1 MTFAS
6 DKRGRIPFAFLG
18 ALLLLSSSFYAV
30 SFAPPPAT
38 EPVTDEVVSD
48 VELEARL
55 ALDAAVRDAGRAAAA
70 EPVLEPSDTGYGTI
84 LSNENTF
91 RDALELRIA
100 SGARTALAET
110 NASRDSVEAT
120 VTLPP
125 ITDPQTARQAL
136 SNVSV
141 RSVSADRYRVRVE
154 GLQVTVTRHDRLID
168 RFRYNA
174 TLTMAMPAL
183 ELHDRTNRYES
194 RLNAGITKSGLTQ
207 DLTARLFPI
216 VWMRGYAQYG
226 GAPIENV
233 LANRHVEVMANDALL
248 AQQAAVFG
256 VEDPDGRN
264 GTTVAATEVAARDVF
279 LGAEETVKSQLGKP
293 QGEPTGA
300 GEPAGSP
307 DVPIPSVVDSEQ
319 SVDADHAADTAYLA
333 FVDGRDGR
341 SLADTVERV
350 YRGDV
355 RVQSRAS
362 RQQTEYTSFGSR
374 PDNATE
380 LFADT
385 STERWHDGGDFWP
398 GHGSTLRTYRGR
410 VIEEQVTTHYW
421 SGNGTLETTQDLKR
435 TTYQVTLDL
444 DCRYQAP
451 GVAPNRPDGQCPFGE
466 VATDRLRSAGT
477 ARLLSGSAVEERSL
491 AAVSGGGDSGW
502 RTVHVEPPEAVTD
515 RATSR
520 TADLRRAVQ
529 EVSVSVETRSV
540 ASSTNPAAEL
550 ASAIQTNRHDLL
562 DTPNRYGSAAE
573 RAVTAARHSYFDR
586 VTEQLE
592 SRTPLVQR
600 AQNAFADQLQSQMV
614 PTDPPERSQ
623 PSADAYVSSVD
634 GGPAYL
640 SVEPP
645 SGHDP
650 TLAARNVNLF
660 TVPYGDAADGIAERV
675 GAGDSQSVSIRTGA
689 QTLAASERTDHGDR
703 QAVRSLRRD
712 LDRSVDY
719 ANDRFRSVLA
729 PSVGV
734 GQAHQLVQSANT
746 EWSDVHSQALAVADG
761 RLAAAVAERLPRS
774 LPATERDRL
783 RVALRIAS
791 AEARSETDVQVSQSL
806 VEAARTEVTT
816 ETSGVVEESAKA
828 AGTAAGKRA
837 WSGGTGKT
845 VGSLPA
851 GLPLLPVPGSWY
863 ATANAWTVEV
873 QGTYDRFAV
882 RSRRA
887 APGRGANG
895 TVEYVRENTH
905 IRTDIDADGTPE
917 VLGTNRALSLE
928 ARTGVV
934 IVVPPGGTGVGDT
947 DGQAVETSPGW

>member
-1 MTFAS
+1 MTFSS
-6 DKRGRIPFAFLG
+6 DRRGRIPFAFLG

-30 SFAPPPAT
+30 SFAPPPTT

-70 EPVLEPSDTGYGTI
+70 EPVLEPSDTGYGMI

-125 ITDPQTARQAL
+125 ITDRRTARQAL

-154 GLQVTVTRHDRLID
+154 GLQVTVTRHDRPID

-183 ELHDRTNRYES
+183 ELHDRTNRYET
-194 RLNAGITKSGLTQ
+194 RLNAGITESGLTQ

-226 GAPIENV
+226 GAPIKNV
-233 LANRHVEVMANDALL
+233 LANRHVEVMANDAVL

-264 GTTVAATEVAARDVF
+264 GTTVAATEVAARDAF
-279 LGAEETVKSQLGKP
+279 LGAEETVKTQLGKP
-293 QGEPTGA
+293 QSDSTGA
-300 GEPAGSP
+300 GEPVDSP

-319 SVDADHAADTAYLA
+319 SVDADHVADTAYLA
-333 FVDGRDGR
+333 FLDGRDGR

-350 YRGDV
+350 YRADL
-355 RVQSRAS
+355 RVQSQAS
-362 RQQTEYTSFGSR
+362 RQQIEHTSFGSR
-374 PDNATE
+374 PDNATK
-380 LFADT
+380 LFVDT
-385 STERWHDGGDFWP
+385 STDRWHDGGDFRA

-421 SGNGTLETTQDLKR
+421 SGNGTFETTQDLKR
-435 TTYQVTLDL
+435 TTYKVTLDL

-451 GVAPNRPDGQCPFGE
+451 GIAPKRPGGQCPFGE

-477 ARLLSGSAVEERSL
+477 ARFLSGSAVEERSL

-502 RTVHVEPPEAVTD
+502 RTVQVEPPDAVTD

-550 ASAIQTNRHDLL
+550 ASAIQTDRHNLL
-562 DTPNRYGSAAE
+562 DTPNRYGSAAD

-586 VTEQLE
+586 VNDQLE
-592 SRTPLVQR
+592 SQTPMVQR
-600 AQNAFADQLQSQMV
+600 AQNAFADQLQSHMV
-614 PTDPPERSQ
+614 PSGPPERSQ
-623 PSADAYVSSVD
+623 PSDDAYVSSVD

-640 SVEPP
+640 SVNPP
-645 SGHDP
+645 GEHDP
-650 TLAARNVNLF
+650 SLAARNVNLF
-660 TVPYGDAADGIAERV
+660 TVPYGDAADGIAEQV
-675 GAGDSQSVSIRTGA
+675 GAGDSKSVSIRTGA
-689 QTLAASERTDHGDR
+689 QTLAALERTDHDDR

-712 LDRSVDY
+712 LDRSVDS
-719 ANDRFRSVLA
+719 ANDRFRSVLT
-729 PSVGV
+729 PSVGA
-734 GQAHQLVQSANT
+734 GQTHQLVQSANT
-746 EWSDVHSQALAVADG
+746 EWSDVHSRALAVADG
-761 RLAAAVAERLPRS
+761 RLAAALAERLPRS

-783 RVALRIAS
+783 RVGLRIAS
-791 AEARSETDVQVSQSL
+791 AEARSENEVRVSQSL

-816 ETSGVVEESAKA
+816 ETGGMVAESAKA

-837 WSGGTGKT
+837 WSGATGKN

-873 QGTYDRFAV
+873 RGTYDQFAV

-887 APGRGANG
+887 APGRGTNG
-895 TVEYVRENTH
+895 TVEYVREDTRV
-905 IRTDIDADGTPE
+905 RTDIDADGTPE